1 MQATGDGVRLRCVL
15 SYSLHTLKITGHHLG
30 SLVWKL
36 VWRSWAHTQGFSG
49 VPTFYRTMLEEAG
62 RELCSIL
69 LLQGVPAL
77 HGSSSL
83 HTCLPILASA
93 ADSCVS
99 CDTTLSCPQS
109 SGTGSEDHSAIS
121 SLSVPWLLLGLQSQG
136 LSVTV
141 IIRHFSLVTSDGQ
154 AMTCAWPPSIPH
166 KIN

>member
-1 MQATGDGVRLRCVL
+1 MQASGDGVRLRCVL
-15 SYSLHTLKITGHHLG
+15 SYSLHTLKTTGHHLG

-99 CDTTLSCPQS
+99 RDTLLSPEQWHWQWRPLCHLFSVCPM
-109 SGTGSEDHSAIS
+109 AAAW
-121 SLSVPWLLLGLQSQG
+121 P
-136 LSVTV
+136 SVTGAECDCDYSA
-141 IIRHFSLVTSDGQ
+141 FLSSDQWWTSYDVC
-154 AMTCAWPPSIPH
+154 MTPSTPSQ
-166 KIN
+166 N